1 VSGSG
6 KSTLIND
13 TLFSLAANEINGASH
28 PIAPY
33 KEIDGLDLF
42 DKVVDIDQ
50 SPIGRT
56 PRSNPATYT
65 GLFTPL
71 RELFAQVPEARARG
85 YSPGRF
91 SFNVRG
97 GRCEAC
103 QGDGLIKVE
112 MHFLPDVY
120 VPCDV
125 CHGKRYN
132 RETLEILYKG
142 FNINDV
148 LEMTVE
154 DALKLFEPVPSIAR
168 KLETLVD
175 VGLSYIKL
183 GQSATTLSG
192 GEAQRVKL
200 SKELSRATPAAPCTS
215 STSRPPACTSTTS
228 SAAGR
233 AAQAARRRQHGGGDR
248 AQPGRH
254 QDRRLD
260 RRPGPGRRP
269 PRRHHPG
276 HRHAG
281 RRGGLPAVVHRPVPG
296 PHAAVHQRAPGTAG
310 RRGQQARRP
319 PAAQGEA

>member
-1 VSGSG
+1 VTGVSGSG

-13 TLFSLAANEINGASH
+13 TLFSLAANEINGSSH

-56 PRSNPATYT
+56 RVRTRPPTPACSPDPRTV
-65 GLFTPL
+65 
-71 RELFAQVPEARARG
+71 RQVPEARARG

-91 SFNVRG
+91 SFNVAG

-132 RETLEILYKG
+132 RETLEIQYKG

-148 LEMTVE
+148 LE
-154 DALKLFEPVPSIAR
+154 
-168 KLETLVD
+168 
-175 VGLSYIKL
+175 
-183 GQSATTLSG
+183 
-192 GEAQRVKL
+192 
-200 SKELSRATPAAPCTS
+200 
-215 STSRPPACTSTTS
+215 
-228 SAAGR
+228 
-233 AAQAARRRQHGGGDR
+233 
-248 AQPGRH
+248 
-254 QDRRLD
+254 
-260 RRPGPGRRP
+260 
-269 PRRHHPG
+269 
-276 HRHAG
+276 
-281 RRGGLPAVVHRPVPG
+281 
-296 PHAAVHQRAPGTAG
+296 
-310 RRGQQARRP
+310 
-319 PAAQGEA
+319 